1 MPNRNEPP
9 CVTVSQVNRV
19 VSMLISA
26 DKRLANVSVCGEIS
40 NYTKHFKSGHIYF
53 TLKDESSQLSA
64 VMFASSAANLKFEP
78 KSGDKVVCSGQISV
92 YEADG
97 KYQLKCF
104 SMKPDGEGEQSA
116 ALEMLMKR
124 LNDEGVFAQKRPI
137 PKKPKCIA
145 VVTSAGA
152 AALQD
157 IITVI
162 SRRYPLV
169 KIIVVPA
176 LVQGAEAPQSIA
188 AALKRAQNVGADTII
203 FGRGGGSA
211 EDLSAF
217 NAEVVA
223 RAVFESKIP
232 TISAVGHQRDYTIA
246 DLAADMRAPTPSAA
260 AELAVPEIS
269 SVRLEIDEKLAQV
282 KRMTERVIA
291 EKERAL
297 TALYGTVKAQSPR
310 SRLAAQEQRVV
321 AAQKE
326 IRLKIHTRLDKAE
339 RSLASTVEMI
349 AALNPLSV
357 LTRGYAAA
365 KADGHIVTDA
375 AQVKQGDEVEILLA
389 KGRLRTQVIE
399 SITE

>member
-9 CVTVSQVNRV
+9 VVTVSQVNRV
-19 VSMLISA
+19 VAMLIGG
-26 DKRLANVSVCGEIS
+26 DKRLANVSVRGEIS

-53 TLKDESSQLSA
+53 TLKDDNSQISA
-64 VMFASSAANLKFEP
+64 VMFASAAKSLEFEP
-78 KSGDKVVCSGQISV
+78 KSGDMVVCTGQVTV

-97 KYQLKCF
+97 KYQIKCA
-104 SMKPDGEGEQSA
+104 SIKPDGDGEQSA

-169 KIIVVPA
+169 KLIVIPA
-176 LVQGAEAPQSIA
+176 LVQGADAPQSIA
-188 AALKRAQNVGADTII
+188 EALKRAQTVGADTII

-217 NAEVVA
+217 NAEIVA

-260 AELAVPEIS
+260 AELAVPEIT
-269 SVRLEIDEKLAQV
+269 SVLLEIDEKLAQA
-282 KRMTERVIA
+282 KRLTERVIA

-297 TALYGTVKAQSPR
+297 TALAGTVKAQSPR
-310 SRLAAQEQRVV
+310 NRLAAQEQRV
-321 AAQKE
+321 AAAERE
-326 IRLKIHTRLDKAE
+326 IRLKIHSRIDRAE
-339 RSLASTVEMI
+339 SSLSSAVEMI

-365 KADGHIVTDA
+365 KADGHIITDA

>member
-1 MPNRNEPP
+1 MPNGNEPP
-9 CVTVSQVNRV
+9 VVTVSQVNRV
-19 VSMLISA
+19 VSMLIGG

-40 NYTKHFKSGHIYF
+40 NFTKHFKSGHIYF
-53 TLKDESSQLSA
+53 TLKDENSQLSA
-64 VMFASSAANLKFEP
+64 VMFAGAAQSLKFVP
-78 KSGDKVVCSGQISV
+78 KSGDKVICTGQITV
-92 YEADG
+92 YEPDG
-97 KYQLKCF
+97 KYQIRCS
-104 SMKPDGEGEQSA
+104 SMKPEGDGEQSA

-137 PKKPKCIA
+137 PKSPKRIA

-169 KIIVVPA
+169 KLVVVPA

-188 AALKRAQNVGADTII
+188 AALKRAQTVGADTII

-217 NAEVVA
+217 NAETVA

-269 SVRLEIDEKLAQV
+269 SVLLEIDEKLTRA

-297 TALYGTVKAQSPR
+297 TALEGAVKAQSPAN
-310 SRLAAQEQRVV
+310 RLAAQEQRILSAEKV
-321 AAQKE
+321 
-326 IRLKIHTRLDKAE
+326 IRLKMHARLDRAE
-339 RSLASTVEMI
+339 SSLASAAGMI

-365 KADGHIVTDA
+365 KAEGHIITDA
-375 AQVKQGDEVEILLA
+375 SQVNRGDEVEILLA
-389 KGRLRTQVIE
+389 KGRLRTRVIE

>member
-9 CVTVSQVNRV
+9 SVTVSQINRV
-19 VSMLISA
+19 VSMLISG

-40 NYTKHFKSGHIYF
+40 NYTKQFQSGHIYF
-53 TLKDESSQLSA
+53 TLKDEKSQLSA
-64 VMFASSAANLKFEP
+64 VMFASAAQNLKFEP
-78 KSGDKVVCSGQISV
+78 KSGDKVVCAGQITV
-92 YEADG
+92 YEPGG
-97 KYQLKCF
+97 KYQLRCT
-104 SMKPDGEGEQSA
+104 SMNPEGDGEQSA

-137 PKKPKCIA
+137 PKKPECIA

-162 SRRYPLV
+162 SRRYPLI
-169 KIIVVPA
+169 KLIVVPA
-176 LVQGAEAPQSIA
+176 LVQGADAPQSIA
-188 AALKRAQNVGADTII
+188 DALKRAQNVGADTII

-217 NAEVVA
+217 NAEIVA

-269 SVRLEIDEKLAQV
+269 SVLFEIDEKLAQA

-291 EKERAL
+291 ENERAL
-297 TALYGTVKAQSPR
+297 TALAGAVKAQSPR
-310 SRLAAQEQRVV
+310 NRLAAQEQQVL
-321 AAQKE
+321 AAEKE
-326 IRLKIHTRLDKAE
+326 IRLKMHTRLDSAE
-339 RSLASTVEMI
+339 RSLASSVEMI
-349 AALNPLSV
+349 SALNPLSV

-365 KADGHIVTDA
+365 RSEGHIITDA
-375 AQVKQGDEVEILLA
+375 SQVNRGDEVEILLA

>member
-1 MPNRNEPP
+1 
-9 CVTVSQVNRV
+9 
-19 VSMLISA
+19 MLISG
-26 DKRLANVSVCGEIS
+26 DSRLARVAVRGEIS
-40 NYTKHFKSGHIYF
+40 NFTKQFKSGHIYF
-53 TLKDESSQLSA
+53 TLKDENSHLSA
-64 VMFASSAANLKFEP
+64 VMFAGAAQSLEFEP
-78 KSGDKVVCSGQISV
+78 KSGDKVLCTGQISV
-92 YEADG
+92 YEPSG
-97 KYQLKCF
+97 VYQLKC
-104 SMKPDGEGEQSA
+104 STMKPEGGGEQAA

-124 LNDEGVFAQKRPI
+124 LNEEGVFARKRPI
-137 PKKPKCIA
+137 PQKPKCIA

-169 KIIVVPA
+169 KLVVVPA

-188 AALKRAQNVGADTII
+188 AAIKRAQNVGADTLI

-223 RAVFESKIP
+223 RAVFESAVP

-269 SVRLEIDEKLAQV
+269 TVLGEIDEKLARA
-282 KRMTERVIA
+282 KRMTERTIA
-291 EKERAL
+291 DKEKAL
-297 TALYGTVKAQSPR
+297 TALSGTIKALSPR
-310 SRLAAQEQRVV
+310 NKLAAQQQSVL
-321 AAQKE
+321 AAEKE
-326 IRLKIHTRLDKAE
+326 VRLKMHAILDKAE
-339 RSLASTVEMI
+339 RSLAANVEMI
-349 AALNPLSV
+349 SALNPLSV

-365 KADGHIVTDA
+365 RADGHIITNS

-389 KGRLRTQVIE
+389 KGKLRTRVIE

>member
-9 CVTVSQVNRV
+9 SVTVSQINRV
-19 VSMLISA
+19 VSMLISG

-40 NYTKHFKSGHIYF
+40 NYTKQFQSGHIYF
-53 TLKDESSQLSA
+53 TLKDEKSQLSA
-64 VMFASSAANLKFEP
+64 VMFASAAQNLKFEP
-78 KSGDKVVCSGQISV
+78 KSGDKVVCAGQITV
-92 YEADG
+92 YEPGG
-97 KYQLKCF
+97 KYQLRCT
-104 SMKPDGEGEQSA
+104 SMKPEGDGEQSA

-137 PKKPKCIA
+137 PKKPECIA

-162 SRRYPLV
+162 SRRYPLI
-169 KIIVVPA
+169 KLIVVPA
-176 LVQGAEAPQSIA
+176 LVQGADAPQSIA
-188 AALKRAQNVGADTII
+188 DALKRAQNVGADTII

-217 NAEVVA
+217 NAEIVA

-269 SVRLEIDEKLAQV
+269 SVLFEIDEKLAQA

-291 EKERAL
+291 ENERAL
-297 TALYGTVKAQSPR
+297 TALAGAVKAQSPR
-310 SRLAAQEQRVV
+310 NRLAAQEQRVL
-321 AAQKE
+321 AAEKE
-326 IRLKIHTRLDKAE
+326 IRLKMHTRLDSAE
-339 RSLASTVEMI
+339 RSLASSVEMI
-349 AALNPLSV
+349 SALNPLSV

-365 KADGHIVTDA
+365 RAEGHIITDA
-375 AQVKQGDEVEILLA
+375 SQVKQGDEVEILLA